1 MVQVTKL
8 GWFIIGLTLGIINI
22 WAHNVVVGFFF
33 GWAFGKLIFNNFP
46 DDKSNKNQG

>member
-33 GWAFGKLIFNNFP
+33 VCAFGKILWGKFP
-46 DDKSNKNQG
+46 EDTTKKN